1 MRATWEVKIKQI
13 EAILKMS
20 SEYEEVLEFLKKDQ
34 YVW

>member
-13 EAILKMS
+13 EAIFKMS
-20 SEYEEVLEFLKKDQ
+20 SEYEEVLEFLKKDK